1 MKEIWK
7 EIPGYK
13 TRYEASNFGR
23 IRSIRRKMI
32 MNQRFGRNGYLWIR
46 LSIGSKRYYHDVHR
60 LVALTFISN
69 PKRLRYIS
77 HEDNDKHNN
86 NVSNLKWCTHQ
97 YNMQKAVKDGLHGFK
112 IPFEGKFG
120 YDHNRSKEVIHM
132 DFNGKEIARYGSAAE
147 GSRKLGLSES
157 TIVTAIGNNNGRS
170 RKGIFKYSA

>member
-13 TRYEASNFGR
+13 TRYEASNFGK
-23 IRSIRRKMI
+23 IRSIRRKTI

-60 LVALTFISN
+60 LIALTFLPN
-69 PKRLRYIS
+69 PKGLRSVS

-86 NVSNLKWCTHQ
+86 NASNLKWCTHQ
-97 YNMQKAVKDGLHGFK
+97 YNMQKAVKDGIHRS
-112 IPFEGKFG
+112 GKPYKNKYG

-132 DFNGKEIARYGSAAE
+132 DFNGIEIVRYGSAAE
-147 GSRKLGLSES
+147 ASRKLGLHE
-157 TIVTAIGNNNGRS
+157 TTVVQAIRINNGRS
-170 RKGIFKYSA
+170 RLGIFKYAS